1 MGFFNILESAFFVSL
16 AITFVLV
23 IMLVYHFKERLVSLE
38 KKNDTMFQILN
49 RVVKELKAMQ
59 DTESQIDIDMNRV
72 FSSHPSSC
80 PVNMFSMF
88 SVDSCPPKCN
98 IEHVD
103 DSESEDSDSCDEVE
117 DEVKVEVEVEV
128 IPEELP
134 VREEDIKVI
143 NIGSASVKSL
153 NDIDENSDNESTDD
167 DEEDEKS
174 IVEPEDAHIEV
185 SLNEP
190 EIVEEVLDT
199 LDDDLDKPVDY
210 KRMEVSYLRELA
222 VSRGLATDPKRLKK
236 GELIKLLTDE

>member
-1 MGFFNILESAFFVSL
+1 MRFFNILESAFFVSL

-38 KKNDTMFQILN
+38 KKYDTMFQILS

-59 DTESQIDIDMNRV
+59 DTESQIDIDMSRV

-88 SVDSCPPKCN
+88 TVDSCPPKCN
-98 IEHVD
+98 IEEVD

-117 DEVKVEVEVEV
+117 DEVKAEV
-128 IPEELP
+128 IPEELT

-174 IVEPEDAHIEV
+174 IVEPEEVHIEV
-185 SLNEP
+185 SLTEP
-190 EIVEEVLDT
+190 EIVEEGLDT

-222 VSRGLATDPKRLKK
+222 VSRGLVTDPKRLKK

>member
-1 MGFFNILESAFFVSL
+1 MESAFFVSL

-98 IEHVD
+98 IEEVD
-103 DSESEDSDSCDEVE
+103 DSGSEDSDSCDEVE
-117 DEVKVEVEVEV
+117 VEEEVKVEV
-128 IPEELP
+128 IPEELS
-134 VREEDIKVI
+134 VRDDNIKVI

-174 IVEPEDAHIEV
+174 IVEPEDTHIEV
-185 SLNEP
+185 SSTEL

-222 VSRGLATDPKRLKK
+222 VSRGLATDSKRLKK